1 MEAAARAV
9 LLVYGCP
16 GSGKTTF
23 SKQLAM
29 QLGKDVLLVSGD
41 EVESILA
48 SSDIESM
55 QQKLSNYQ

>member
-55 QQKLSNYQ
+55 